1 MPSQEAKAETMK
13 PIRQTFKR
21 KPLYNMILIMFAA
34 LPAFAAYAQKKPPV
48 LAQAAQFNDQFLLR
62 KDGKSIDLSR
72 FQNGNPVQ
80 AGTYRADVYVNE
92 AWLGRSDVVFR
103 SINGDPLNV
112 VFCADR
118 AFLDMAGV
126 NFEKLSPEA
135 LAAVNQAA
143 PDSCLNIE
151 ELIPNATVAYDSAE
165 LRLNVSLPQI
175 SLRRQARG
183 YVNPEFWDR
192 GVNAAI
198 LGYNFNTYR
207 TSAPGLPSSTSYY
220 LGLNGG
226 VNLGDWR
233 LRNFSALTKQS
244 NGGTNFQNTATYLQ
258 RDLIDLKSQLTIGDT
273 FTPGQFFDSFSFRGV
288 RLASDDRMLPDSL
301 TGYAPV
307 VRGIARTNAKVTVSQ
322 AGNILYETTVAPG
335 QFEINDLYATGYG
348 GDLSVVITEADG
360 SRSNF
365 TVPYASVAQL
375 LRPGVGRYSV
385 TAGRTRSNSA
395 LPQANFVQATYER
408 GISNSLTLFGGAQAA
423 NDYLSAVGGTAI
435 NTEIG
440 AFSASMTQS
449 HAKVSE
455 QDVRSGQSYRADY
468 SKLLKDTGT
477 NLSLAAYRY
486 SSSGFMRLQ
495 DLLQAKDLT
504 ARGFPGSQID
514 RQRSQLQLLVNQSLG
529 EKNGSFYLS
538 SSMQNYWNRD
548 GSTMQYQAGY
558 NNSWKMISYSV
569 YMQRQKDLASGAT
582 STQYYA
588 SASMP
593 LGREVHSPSLST
605 SVSKDSAGGN
615 SLQSTLS
622 GVLGEDNAF
631 SYGVSASKSPS
642 SSNASVNGQ
651 YRAAYANVGGSY
663 GYTSGGS
670 TQMSAQASGAI
681 VAHPGGVTLSQSVGE
696 TIGIVEARD
705 AEGASVNTAGVR
717 VDGRGYAVVPYMTPY
732 RLNEIAIDPKGS
744 STDVELA
751 LTSQRVAPRA
761 GAVVM
766 LKYPTVTGRSILFQV
781 TLPNG
786 EGVPFGAEVL
796 DAQGNSVGLAGQG
809 GRVFVRASNEDQ
821 GKLLVR
827 WGEAA
832 NAQCSV
838 QYQLPPRP
846 KDAKGIVFDTAE
858 ARCEFVPQE
867 AGKKQDLKIGKS
879 AAASVTR

>member
-1 MPSQEAKAETMK
+1 MK

-21 KPLYNMILIMFAA
+21 KPLCNMILVMLAA
-34 LPAFAAYAQKKPPV
+34 LPPCAAYAQKKPTV
-48 LAQAAQFNDQFLLR
+48 LAQAQFNDQFLQR
-62 KDGKSIDLSR
+62 KDGKSVDLSR
-72 FQNGNPVQ
+72 FKNGNPVQ
-80 AGTYRADVYVNE
+80 AGTYRADIYVNE
-92 AWLGRSDVVFR
+92 AWMGRSDVVLR
-103 SINGDPLNV
+103 SVDGDPTNV
-112 VFCADR
+112 RFCADR

-126 NFEKLSPEA
+126 DFEKLSPET
-135 LAAVNQAA
+135 LAIIKQAT
-143 PDSCLNIE
+143 PESCLNIE
-151 ELIPNATVAYDSAE
+151 ELIPSATASFDNAE

-192 GVNAAI
+192 GVNAGI

-207 TSAPGLPSSTSYY
+207 TSTPGTPSSSSYY

-233 LRNFSALTKQS
+233 LRNFSAVTKQS
-244 NGGTNFQNTATYLQ
+244 GGETRFQNTATYLQ

-273 FTPGQFFDSFSFRGV
+273 FTPGNFFDSFSFRGV

-301 TGYAPV
+301 SGYAPV
-307 VRGIARTNAKVTVSQ
+307 VRGVARTNAKVTVSQ
-322 AGNILYETTVAPG
+322 GGNILYETTVAPG

-348 GDLSVVITEADG
+348 GDLSVVVTEADG
-360 SRSNF
+360 SRNSF
-365 TVPYASVAQL
+365 TVPYSSVAQL

-385 TAGRTRSNSA
+385 TAGRTRSNNGA
-395 LPQANFVQATYER
+395 PQANFVQVTYER
-408 GISNSLTLFGGAQAA
+408 GMTNSVTLFGGVQAA
-423 NDYLSAVGGTAI
+423 NDYLSAVGGAAL
-435 NTEIG
+435 NTDIG
-440 AFSASMTQS
+440 AFSGSMTQS
-449 HAKVSE
+449 HTKVSE
-455 QDVRSGQSYRADY
+455 QDIRSGQSYKADY
-468 SKLLKDTGT
+468 SKLLKGTGT

-495 DLLQAKDLT
+495 DMLMAKDLT
-504 ARGFPGSQID
+504 AKGFPNSQID
-514 RQRSQLQLLVNQSLG
+514 RQRSQMQLLVNQSLG

-548 GSTMQYQAGY
+548 GSTLQYQAGY
-558 NNSWKMISYSV
+558 NNSWKMVSYSV
-569 YMQRQKDLASGAT
+569 YMQRQKDLATGAT

-593 LGREVHSPSLST
+593 LGREAQSPT
-605 SVSKDSAGGN
+605 VTASVSKDSAGGT
-615 SLQSTLS
+615 SLQSTLN
-622 GVLGEDNAF
+622 GVLGDDNAF
-631 SYGVSASKSPS
+631 SYGVSASKNPG
-642 SSNASVNGQ
+642 SSNGSVNGQ

-663 GYTSGGS
+663 GYSSGGA

-681 VAHPGGVTLSQSVGE
+681 VAHPGGITLAQSVGE

-705 AEGASVNTAGVR
+705 AEGAMVNTAGVR

-786 EGVPFGAEVL
+786 DGVPFGAEVL
-796 DAQGNSVGLAGQG
+796 DGEGNSVGLAGQG
-809 GRVFVRASNEDQ
+809 GRVFVRGSNEDQ

-827 WGEAA
+827 WGEGA
-832 NAQCSV
+832 NEQCLV

-858 ARCEFVPQE
+858 ARCEFVPQV
-867 AGKKQDLKIGKS
+867 AGKKKDLKVVGKT
-879 AAASVTR
+879 AEPGQGIAR

>member
-1 MPSQEAKAETMK
+1 MK

-21 KPLYNMILIMFAA
+21 KPLCSMILAMLTA
-34 LPAFAAYAQKKPPV
+34 LPSCGAYAQKKATT
-48 LAQAAQFNDQFLLR
+48 LAQAQFNDQFLQR
-62 KDGKSIDLSR
+62 KDGKSLDLSR
-72 FQNGNPVQ
+72 FKNGNPVQ
-80 AGTYRADVYVNE
+80 AGSYRADIYVNE
-92 AWLGRSDVVFR
+92 AWMGRSDVILR
-103 SINGDPLNV
+103 SVDGDPTNV
-112 VFCADR
+112 RFCADR
-118 AFLDMAGV
+118 TFLDMAGV
-126 NFEKLSPEA
+126 DFEKLSPEA
-135 LAAVNQAA
+135 LAAIKQAT
-143 PDSCLNIE
+143 PESCLYLE
-151 ELIPNATVAYDSAE
+151 ELIPSATASFDNAE
-165 LRLNVSLPQI
+165 LRMNVSLPQI

-192 GVNAAI
+192 GVNAGI
-198 LGYNFNTYR
+198 LGYNFNAYR
-207 TSAPGLPSSTSYY
+207 TSTPGLQSSSSYY

-233 LRNFSALTKQS
+233 LRNFSAVTKQS
-244 NGGTNFQNTATYLQ
+244 GGQTRFQNTATYLQ

-301 TGYAPV
+301 SGYAPV
-307 VRGIARTNAKVTVSQ
+307 VRGVAKTNAKVTVSQ
-322 AGNILYETTVAPG
+322 GGNILYETTVAPG

-360 SRSNF
+360 SRSSF

-385 TAGRTRSNSA
+385 TAGRTRNNGLS
-395 LPQANFVQATYER
+395 QANFVQATYER
-408 GISNSLTLFGGAQAA
+408 GMTNSVTLFGGAQAA
-423 NDYLSAVGGTAI
+423 NDYLSAVGGAAL

-449 HAKVSE
+449 HAKVAE
-455 QDVRSGQSYRADY
+455 QDTRSGQSYKADY
-468 SKLLKDTGT
+468 SKLLKGTGT

-486 SSSGFMRLQ
+486 SSAGYMRLQ
-495 DLLQAKDLT
+495 DLLMAKDLV
-504 ARGFPGSQID
+504 AKGFPGSQLD
-514 RQRSQLQLLVNQSLG
+514 RQRSQLQLLINQTLG

-538 SSMQNYWNRD
+538 SSMQNYWNRG

-558 NNSWKMISYSV
+558 NNSWQMISYSV

-582 STQYYA
+582 STQYFA

-593 LGREVHSPSLST
+593 LGREVHSPT
-605 SVSKDSAGGN
+605 VTASVSKDSAGGT
-615 SLQSTLS
+615 SLQSTLN
-622 GVLGEDNAF
+622 GVLGDDNAF
-631 SYGVSASKSPS
+631 SYGVSASKNPG

-663 GYTSGGS
+663 GYTTGGS

-681 VAHPGGVTLSQSVGE
+681 VAHPGGITLAQSVGE

-705 AEGASVNTAGVR
+705 AEGAMVNSAGVR

-732 RLNEIAIDPKGS
+732 RLNEVAIDPKGS

-766 LKYPTVTGRSILFQV
+766 LKYPTVSGRSILFQV

-786 EGVPFGAEVL
+786 DGVPFGAEVL
-796 DAQGNSVGLAGQG
+796 DGEGNSVGLAGQG
-809 GRVFVRASNEDQ
+809 GRVFVRGSNEDQ

-827 WGEAA
+827 WGAGA
-832 NAQCSV
+832 NEQCSV

-858 ARCEFVPQE
+858 ARCEFVPQV
-867 AGKKQDLKIGKS
+867 AGKKKDLKVVGKT
-879 AAASVTR
+879 AEPGQGITR

>member
-1 MPSQEAKAETMK
+1 ME

-21 KPLYNMILIMFAA
+21 KPLCNMILVMLAA
-34 LPAFAAYAQKKPPV
+34 LPSWAAHAEKKPTA
-48 LAQAAQFNDQFLLR
+48 LAQAQFNDQFLLR
-62 KDGKSIDLSR
+62 KDGKSVDLSR
-72 FQNGNPVQ
+72 FKNGNPVQ

-92 AWLGRSDVVFR
+92 AWMGRSDVVLR
-103 SINGDPLNV
+103 SVSDDPNNV

-118 AFLDMAGV
+118 SFLDMAGV
-126 NFEKLSPEA
+126 DFEKLSPEA
-135 LAAVNQAA
+135 LAAIRQMT
-143 PDSCLNIE
+143 PESCLKLE
-151 ELIPNATVAYDSAE
+151 DLIPSATALFDNAE

-175 SLRRQARG
+175 SVRRQARG

-198 LGYNFNTYR
+198 LGYNFNAYR
-207 TSAPGLPSSTSYY
+207 TSTPGLQSSTSYY

-244 NGGTNFQNTATYLQ
+244 SGDTRFQNTATYLQ
-258 RDLIDLKSQLTIGDT
+258 RDLTDLKSQLTIGDT

-301 TGYAPV
+301 SGYAPA

-322 AGNILYETTVAPG
+322 SGNILYETTVAPG

-360 SRSNF
+360 SRSSF

-385 TAGRTRSNSA
+385 TAGRTRDNG
-395 LPQANFVQATYER
+395 LPQVNFVQATYER
-408 GISNSLTLFGGAQAA
+408 GMTNSLTLFGGAQVA
-423 NDYLSAVGGTAI
+423 NDYLSAVGGTAL
-435 NTEIG
+435 NTGIG
-440 AFSASMTQS
+440 AFSASVTQS
-449 HAKVSE
+449 NAKVSE

-468 SKLLKDTGT
+468 SKLLKDIGT

-495 DLLQAKDLT
+495 DLLQAKDLL
-504 ARGFPGSQID
+504 AKGFPGSRID

-558 NNSWKMISYSV
+558 NNNWKMISYSV
-569 YMQRQKDLASGAT
+569 YLQRQKDLASGAT

-593 LGREVHSPSLST
+593 LGREVHSPTLST
-605 SVSKDSAGGN
+605 SVSKDSAGGS

-631 SYGVSASKSPS
+631 SYGVSASKSPF

-663 GYTSGGS
+663 GYTNGGA

-681 VAHPGGVTLSQSVGE
+681 VAHPGGVTLAQSVGE

-786 EGVPFGAEVL
+786 DGVPFGAEVL

-858 ARCEFVPQE
+858 ARCEFLPQE
-867 AGKKQDLKIGKS
+867 AGKKQDLKIGKT
-879 AAASVTR
+879 AGTSVTR

>member
-1 MPSQEAKAETMK
+1 MK
-13 PIRQTFKR
+13 PTRQTFKR
-21 KPLYNMILIMFAA
+21 KPLCNMILVMLAA
-34 LPAFAAYAQKKPPV
+34 LPACAAYAEKKPTT
-48 LAQAAQFNDQFLLR
+48 LAQAQFNDQFLQR
-62 KDGKSIDLSR
+62 KDGKSVDLSR

-80 AGTYRADVYVNE
+80 PGSYRADVYVNE
-92 AWLGRSDVVFR
+92 SWMGRSDVVMR
-103 SINGDPLNV
+103 SINGDPTNV

-126 NFEKLSPEA
+126 DFAKLPPET
-135 LAAVNQAA
+135 LEILKQAT
-143 PDSCLNIE
+143 PESCLNIE
-151 ELIPNATVAYDSAE
+151 ELIPSATASFDNAE
-165 LRLNVSLPQI
+165 LRLNVSIPQI

-183 YVNPEFWDR
+183 YVSPEFWDR
-192 GVNAAI
+192 GVNAGI
-198 LGYNFNTYR
+198 LGYNFNAYR
-207 TSAPGLPSSTSYY
+207 TSTPGAQSNSSYY

-226 VNLGDWR
+226 INLGDWR
-233 LRNFSALTKQS
+233 LRNFSAMTKQS
-244 NGGTNFQNTATYLQ
+244 GHEMRFQNTATYLQ

-273 FTPGQFFDSFSFRGV
+273 FTPGNFFDSFSFRGV

-301 TGYAPV
+301 SGYAPV
-307 VRGIARTNAKVTVSQ
+307 VRGVARTNAKVTVSQ
-322 AGNILYETTVAPG
+322 GGNILYETTVAPG

-360 SRSNF
+360 SRSSF
-365 TVPYASVAQL
+365 TIPYASVAQL

-385 TAGRTRSNSA
+385 TAGRTRNSGSS
-395 LPQANFVQATYER
+395 QANFVQATYER
-408 GISNSLTLFGGAQAA
+408 GMTNSVTLFGGAQAA
-423 NDYLSAVGGTAI
+423 NDYLSAVGGAAL
-435 NTEIG
+435 NTEVG

-455 QDVRSGQSYRADY
+455 QETRSGQSYRADY

-486 SSSGFMRLQ
+486 SSAGFMRLQ
-495 DLLQAKDLT
+495 DLLAAKDQI
-504 ARGFPGSQID
+504 ARGLPGSQID

-529 EKNGSFYLS
+529 DKNGSFYLS

-558 NNSWKMISYSV
+558 NNNWKMISYSV
-569 YMQRQKDLASGAT
+569 YMQRQKDLATGAT

-593 LGREVHSPSLST
+593 LGREAQSPT
-605 SVSKDSAGGN
+605 MTASVSRDSAGGT
-615 SLQSTLS
+615 SLQSTLG

-631 SYGVSASKSPS
+631 SYGVSAGKSPGS
-642 SSNASVNGQ
+642 STASVNGQ

-663 GYTSGGS
+663 GYTTGGS

-681 VAHPGGVTLSQSVGE
+681 VAHPGGVTLAQSVGE

-705 AEGASVNTAGVR
+705 AEGAMVNTAGVR

-732 RLNEIAIDPKGS
+732 RLNEIALDPKGT

-751 LTSQRVAPRA
+751 VTSQRVAPRA

-766 LKYPTVTGRSILFQV
+766 LKYPTVSGRSMLLQV

-786 EGVPFGAEVL
+786 DAVPFGAEAL
-796 DAQGNSVGLAGQG
+796 DDKGNSIGLAGQG
-809 GRVFVRASNEDQ
+809 GRVFVRTTNEDEGRLQ
-821 GKLLVR
+821 MR
-827 WGEAA
+827 WGPAA
-832 NAQCSV
+832 TEQCSV

-858 ARCEFVPQE
+858 ARCEFTPQ
-867 AGKKQDLKIGKS
+867 AASKKPDINIVGKVAS
-879 AAASVTR
+879 PSVTR

>member
-1 MPSQEAKAETMK
+1 MK
-13 PIRQTFKR
+13 PIRPTFKR
-21 KPLYNMILIMFAA
+21 KPLCSMILFMFAA
-34 LPAFAAYAQKKPPV
+34 LPYCAVHAAKKPTV
-48 LAQAAQFNDQFLLR
+48 LAQAQFNDTFLQR
-62 KDGKSIDLSR
+62 KDGTAVDLSR
-72 FQNGNPVQ
+72 FKNGNPVQ
-80 AGTYRADVYVNE
+80 AGTYRADVYVND
-92 AWLGRSDVVFR
+92 AWQGRSDVVFR
-103 SINGDPLNV
+103 SISGDPLNV
-112 VFCADR
+112 TFCADR

-126 NFEKLSPEA
+126 DFEKLSPETIGII
-135 LAAVNQAA
+135 NQAT
-143 PDSCLNIE
+143 PDSCLNLE
-151 ELIPNATVAYDSAE
+151 QLIPAATVSYDNAE
-165 LRLNVSLPQI
+165 LRLNVSIPQI
-175 SLRRQARG
+175 ALRRQARG
-183 YVNPEFWDR
+183 WVNPELWDR

-198 LGYNFNTYR
+198 LGYNFNAYR
-207 TSAPGLPSSTSYY
+207 TSTPGAQSNSSYY

-226 VNLGDWR
+226 INLGDWR
-233 LRNFSALTKQS
+233 LRNFSAVTKQS
-244 NGGTNFQNTATYLQ
+244 GGETRFQNTATYLQ
-258 RDLIDLKSQLTIGDT
+258 RDLVDLKSQLTIGDT
-273 FTPGQFFDSFSFRGV
+273 FTPGNFFDSFSFRGV

-301 TGYAPV
+301 SGYAPV
-307 VRGIARTNAKVTVSQ
+307 VRGIAKTNAKVTVSQ
-322 AGNILYETTVAPG
+322 GGNIIYETTVSPG
-335 QFEINDLYATGYG
+335 RFEISDLYATGYG
-348 GDLSVVITEADG
+348 GDLSVVVTEADG
-360 SRSNF
+360 SRSSF

-385 TAGRTRSNSA
+385 TAGRTRSVG
-395 LPQANFVQATYER
+395 LPQVNFVQATYER
-408 GISNSLTLFGGAQAA
+408 GMTNSLTLFGGAQVA
-423 NDYLSAVGGTAI
+423 NDYLSAVGGAAV
-435 NTEIG
+435 NTDIG
-440 AFSASMTQS
+440 AFSTSMTQS
-449 HAKVSE
+449 HAKVSD
-455 QDVRSGQSYRADY
+455 QDTRTGQSYRADY

-486 SSSGFMRLQ
+486 SSSGFLRLQ

-504 ARGFPGSQID
+504 AKGFPGSRID

-538 SSMQNYWNRD
+538 SSMQNYWNRG
-548 GSTMQYQAGY
+548 GSTLQYQAGY
-558 NNSWKMISYSV
+558 SNSWNMISYSV
-569 YMQRQKDLASGAT
+569 YMQRQKDLASGSA
-582 STQYYA
+582 STQYFA
-588 SASMP
+588 SATMP
-593 LGREVHSPSLST
+593 LGREVQSPTLST

-615 SLQSTLS
+615 SLQSTLN

-631 SYGVSASKSPS
+631 SYGVTASRNPG

-663 GYTSGGS
+663 GYNSGGS

-681 VAHPGGVTLSQSVGE
+681 VAHPGGITLAQSVGE

-732 RLNEIAIDPKGS
+732 RLNEIAIDPKGT

-766 LKYPTVTGRSILFQV
+766 LKYPTVSGRSILFQV

-786 EGVPFGAEVL
+786 DPVPFGAEVL

-821 GKLLVR
+821 GQLLVR

-832 NAQCSV
+832 NAQCAV

-858 ARCEFVPQE
+858 ARCEFTPQS
-867 AGKKQDLKIGKS
+867 AGKKQDLKIGK
-879 AAASVTR
+879 AEGANVTR